1 MAKKTNI
8 RSIRFSDEM
17 AELIDR
23 QNGDTFQAKFEN
35 LITRC
40 IWELPAKEKEIAR
53 IEDRIKAKRQE
64 MAEASSRY
72 AKMINQL
79 SDLERKFYA
88 LDFAIGRALDEWPN
102 YEA

>member
-40 IWELPAKEKEIAR
+40 IWELPAKEKELAR
-53 IEDRIKAKRQE
+53 IEDRIRDKR
-64 MAEASSRY
+64 AEFTQLMQ
-72 AKMINQL
+72 KTQQL
-79 SDLERKFYA
+79 SSMANDIQWKMDSLNSA
-88 LDFAIGRALDEWPN
+88 LDRAVKQW
-102 YEA
+102 EA

>member
-1 MAKKTNI
+1 MAKKNNI

-40 IWELPAKEKEIAR
+40 IWELPAKEKELAR
-53 IEDRIKAKRQE
+53 TEDIIKQKREEFRKLTHQIQQLNS
-64 MAEASSRY
+64 MYSDMKW
-72 AKMINQL
+72 KMDTLN
-79 SDLERKFYA
+79 A
-88 LDFAIGRALDEWPN
+88 CLDRAVKQWDT
-102 YEA
+102 

>member
-35 LITRC
+35 LVTRC
-40 IWELPAKEKEIAR
+40 IWELPAKEKELAR
-53 IEDRIKAKRQE
+53 IEDRIRDKRAEFTQLMQKTQQLNS
-64 MAEASSRY
+64 MANDIQW
-72 AKMINQL
+72 KMNSL
-79 SDLERKFYA
+79 NTA
-88 LDFAIGRALDEWPN
+88 LDRAVKQWEV
-102 YEA
+102 

>member
-23 QNGDTFQAKFEN
+23 QNGNTFQAKLEN

-40 IWELPAKEKEIAR
+40 IWDLPAKEKELAR
-53 IEDRIKAKRQE
+53 IEDLIQKKR
-64 MAEASSRY
+64 AEFTQLTQQISQLNSMTNDIQW
-72 AKMINQL
+72 KMNSL
-79 SDLERKFYA
+79 NSA
-88 LDFAIGRALDEWPN
+88 LDRAVKQWDV
-102 YEA
+102 

>member
-35 LITRC
+35 LVTRC
-40 IWELPAKEKEIAR
+40 IWELPAKEKELAR
-53 IEDRIKAKRQE
+53 IEDRIRDKRAEFTQLMQKTQQLNS
-64 MAEASSRY
+64 MANDIQW
-72 AKMINQL
+72 KMNSL
-79 SDLERKFYA
+79 NTA
-88 LDFAIGRALDEWPN
+88 LDRAVKQWDV
-102 YEA
+102 

>member
-35 LITRC
+35 LVTRC
-40 IWELPAKEKEIAR
+40 IWELPAKEKELAR
-53 IEDRIKAKRQE
+53 IEDRIRDKR
-64 MAEASSRY
+64 AEFMQLMQ
-72 AKMINQL
+72 KMQQL
-79 SDLERKFYA
+79 SSMANDIQWKMNSLNTA
-88 LDFAIGRALDEWPN
+88 LDRAVKQWDV
-102 YEA
+102 